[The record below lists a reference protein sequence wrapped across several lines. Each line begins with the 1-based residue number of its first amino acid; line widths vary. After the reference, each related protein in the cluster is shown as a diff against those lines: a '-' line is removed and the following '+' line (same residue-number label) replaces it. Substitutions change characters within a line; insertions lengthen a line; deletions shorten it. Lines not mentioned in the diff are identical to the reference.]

1 MGFGALWECIMTGL
15 DATDCAQ
22 RAGRLARPLAF
33 WVERGRVGKLAR
45 KLDGE
50 FWALIERKNADR
62 QTIEKKL
69 IGAENN
75 NGGRLG
81 APGER

>member
-45 KLDGE
+45 KLGGG
-50 FWALIERKNADR
+50 FWALIERSKSADR
-62 QTIEKKL
+62 QTIEKL
-69 IGAENN
+69 IGAEN